1 MSVISNEVRDL
12 SPLLF
17 SKQIAK
23 SQRGRAATEIRIIS
37 RKARRDPHVK
47 SSNFLEA

>member
-17 SKQIAK
+17 SKESAK
-23 SQRGRAATEIRIIS
+23 STKLKDRKII
-37 RKARRDPHVK
+37 
-47 SSNFLEA
+47 F